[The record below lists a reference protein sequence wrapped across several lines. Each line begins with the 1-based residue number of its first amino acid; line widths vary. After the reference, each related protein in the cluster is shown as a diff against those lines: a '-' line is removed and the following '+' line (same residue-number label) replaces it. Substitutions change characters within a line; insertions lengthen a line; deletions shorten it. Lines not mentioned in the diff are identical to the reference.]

1 MPTGGRNSGGEQAG
15 RGATALAASVPWQHV
30 GDRDLVIGAQEG
42 IAEAFSTIVDKYH
55 RRIYALVHRT
65 CGGDQA
71 EDLTQEVFLR
81 AFSQMHKFELRNEAS
96 LRTWLYRIAMNACIN
111 ELRRM
116 KRRRQLEGPSLDA
129 PVQTDDGEMQR
140 SVPDESA
147 MPHTMAE
154 RHETRELVHQII
166 RQMSPKYQQVLVLI
180 DLEGMEY
187 EEAAA
192 VIGCRIGTVK
202 SRLSRARGALA
213 AKLRALVKT
222 P

>member
-1 MPTGGRNSGGEQAG
+1 MPTGDTNSGGERAG
-15 RGATALAASVPWQHV
+15 RGLAALAASVPWQYV
-30 GDRDLVIGAQEG
+30 GDHDLVIGAQEG
-42 IAEAFSTIVDKYH
+42 VAEAFSTIVDKYH
-55 RRIYALVHRT
+55 RRIYALAYRT

-81 AFSQMHKFELRNEAS
+81 AFSQMHKFEVRNEAS

-116 KRRRQLEGPSLDA
+116 KRRRRVEGPSLDA
-129 PVQTDDGEMQR
+129 PVQTDDGEIQR
-140 SVPDESA
+140 SVPDESE
-147 MPHTMAE
+147 MPHMMAE

-187 EEAAA
+187 EDAAA

-202 SRLSRARGALA
+202 SRLSRAREALA
-213 AKLRALVKT
+213 AKLRALMKT

>member
-1 MPTGGRNSGGEQAG
+1 MPKGERDSRGKQSG
-15 RGATALAASVPWQHV
+15 RGAVAIAANVPWEHV
-30 GDRDLVIGAQEG
+30 GDCDLVIGAQEG

-55 RRIYALVHRT
+55 GRIYALAHRT

-81 AFSQMHKFELRNEAS
+81 AFSQLHRFELRNEAS

-116 KRRRQLEGPSLDA
+116 KRRRGLEGPSLDA
-129 PVQTDDGEMQR
+129 PIQTDDGEMQR
-140 SVPDESA
+140 TVPDDSE

-154 RHETRELVHQII
+154 RHEMRELVHQII
-166 RQMSPKYQQVLVLI
+166 REMSPKYQQVLLLI

-202 SRLSRARGALA
+202 SRLSRARDALA
-213 AKLRALVKT
+213 TKLRALMRT